1 MLHFMWDI
9 SLGIQY
15 KLSSDTNVIKENT
28 LEGASSYPNAQQKSC
43 GSIQSY
49 GPGFLTPLKYLI
61 LEVKMLLLDIVFPLQ
76 VNMQSPMLNA
86 KKSQP
91 PSVVLNYV
99 DNNIIKYI

>member
-15 KLSSDTNVIKENT
+15 KLNHDTNVIKENT
-28 LEGASSYPNAQQKSC
+28 LEGASSYPNAQQKSW

-61 LEVKMLLLDIVFPLQ
+61 LEIKMLLLDTVFPLQ
-76 VNMQSPMLNA
+76 VNMQSAML
-86 KKSQP
+86 KGKEVSTSQCC
-91 PSVVLNYV
+91 
-99 DNNIIKYI
+99 IKLCWQ